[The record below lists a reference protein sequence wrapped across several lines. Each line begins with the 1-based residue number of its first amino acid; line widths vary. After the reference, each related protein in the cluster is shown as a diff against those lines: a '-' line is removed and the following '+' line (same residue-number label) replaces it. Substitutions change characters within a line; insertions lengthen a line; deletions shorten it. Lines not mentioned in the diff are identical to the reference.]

1 MRGPTVTGQR
11 VGTCIRFFE
20 GVRAVPESLA
30 QRRLGGAFVQFSGL
44 ATLAKNI
51 PMGRL
56 QAKAE
61 ILFRPGCVPLSFPG
75 DGSLIALDVGHFKEA
90 LVDPRA
96 TDALHPQSL
105 SDFL

>member
-1 MRGPTVTGQR
+1 MSGTSGAGQR
-11 VGTCIRFFE
+11 VGTGIGCYE
-20 GVRAVPESLA
+20 GSRHVPESLA

-105 SDFL
+105 SD